1 MTAPRT
7 LVDVFRNLEAF
18 DKPALLLH
26 KKDGRWLPISTAEFA
41 ANVKAVSAALGTLGV
56 PEGGAVVLLSE
67 NRPEWPTI
75 DFACQCYGAAL
86 VPIFP
91 TMMADQAEFIVRD
104 CGATVAFAS
113 TPEQA
118 SKLLKA
124 QAGCPGL
131 KRVFVFDHRGGGGEP
146 FAELIAL
153 GRRAHEASPGA
164 FDERA
169 AARRP
174 EDLATIIYTSGTTG
188 EPKGAMLTQGNFVS
202 NMVASTEI
210 FPFDSTAVTL
220 SFLPLSHVFERLI
233 EYVYYNR
240 CASVAFAESIEK
252 LRDNLVEVNPHI
264 FGAVPRVYEKV
275 YARVLERVETG
286 PAWKRRLFHRAVAV
300 AKEVLALRASGRR
313 PGPGLAL
320 RHALLDR
327 LVFAKVRKA
336 LGTRFLFAISGG
348 APLSK
353 ELAEF
358 FWAAGVRIFEGY
370 GLTET
375 SPVIAANCPSAWRL
389 GTVGRVLPGVECRIA
404 PDGEILTRGP
414 HVMKGYFGRPDATA
428 EAIDA
433 EGWLHTGDIGA
444 FDEDGFLRITDRK
457 KEIIIN
463 SNGKNVAP
471 APIENALKADPFV
484 AQPVVVGDR
493 RKFLSCLI
501 VPSFEKLRDWA
512 SRNGLDGLGDA
523 ELVKD
528 PRVERLYQGIIDRWN
543 EGKPNEQLIRAFTLL
558 PRELS
563 IEEGELTP
571 TLKVKRRVV
580 DQKFRS
586 VIDGLYE
593 RS

>member
-1 MTAPRT
+1 M
-7 LVDVFRNLEAF
+7 
-18 DKPALLLH
+18 
-26 KKDGRWLPISTAEFA
+26 
-41 ANVKAVSAALGTLGV
+41 
-56 PEGGAVVLLSE
+56 
-67 NRPEWPTI
+67 
-75 DFACQCYGAAL
+75 
-86 VPIFP
+86 
-91 TMMADQAEFIVRD
+91 
-104 CGATVAFAS
+104 
-113 TPEQA
+113 
-118 SKLLKA
+118 
-124 QAGCPGL
+124 
-131 KRVFVFDHRGGGGEP
+131 
-146 FAELIAL
+146 
-153 GRRAHEASPGA
+153 
-164 FDERA
+164 
-169 AARRP
+169 
-174 EDLATIIYTSGTTG
+174 
-188 EPKGAMLTQGNFVS
+188 
-202 NMVASTEI
+202 
-210 FPFDSTAVTL
+210 
-220 SFLPLSHVFERLI
+220 
-233 EYVYYNR
+233 
-240 CASVAFAESIEK
+240 
-252 LRDNLVEVNPHI
+252 
-264 FGAVPRVYEKV
+264 
-275 YARVLERVETG
+275 
-286 PAWKRRLFHRAVAV
+286 
-300 AKEVLALRASGRR
+300 
-313 PGPGLAL
+313 
-320 RHALLDR
+320 
-327 LVFAKVRKA
+327 
-336 LGTRFLFAISGG
+336 
-348 APLSK
+348 
-353 ELAEF
+353 
-358 FWAAGVRIFEGY
+358 
-370 GLTET
+370 
-375 SPVIAANCPSAWRL
+375 
-389 GTVGRVLPGVECRIA
+389 GRVLPGVECRIA

-571 TLKVKRRVV
+571 TLKVKRCVV